1 MKLLIVESPSK
12 SKTIEHYLGPD
23 FKVVA
28 SLGHIRDLKIKG
40 KGGFG
45 VDVENNFQPEYEIL
59 KDKVEVVEELKK
71 LAKKA
76 ECVYLATDLD
86 REGEAISWHLQ
97 EVLKDDNQNFYRI
110 VFNEITKGT
119 VLKSIEN
126 PRDVDMNLVHSQ
138 ESRRIIDRIIGFRL
152 SSLLQQ
158 KIGSK
163 SAGRVQSVAL
173 KLLVDREK
181 EIDAFNKSEYWDLF
195 LIFNKSGKTL
205 KAKLSFIN
213 EEKANV
219 PNEEKAKEIINELQ
233 KGRFIVSNVT
243 EKERKKAP
251 KAPFITSSL
260 EQDAGTRFH
269 YNAKRTMLIAQ
280 KLYEGI
286 DIAKGERVGLITYM
300 RTDSVRL
307 SDEFIKDAKNYIV
320 KNFGAN
326 YYKGYT
332 VKTKKDQKIQDAH
345 EAIRPTSLERTP
357 EAMKKYLSN
366 DEYKIYSLIYNRA
379 LAAIMK
385 DSLVLDT
392 TVSIKNGKYIFQIS
406 GEEILFD
413 GFQKLYIEQTEDET
427 SDELVIMPKFEVG
440 EEVNKEQV
448 YSEQKF
454 TLPPSR
460 YSEVR
465 LIKKMD
471 ELGIGRPST
480 YAITMET
487 LRIRSYVTMDK
498 RSFVPTEQGK
508 LTSEQLDLFFS
519 SIINV
524 KYTAQMET
532 ILDEIS
538 EGKLVWYEEIAKFYD
553 KFAPLIEKARDEMV
567 KIYPKPTDEFC
578 PVCGMPLLIRR
589 GPFGEFTACSGYPYC
604 KYIKKTPKPEPVH
617 TGVTCPVCGEGDLV
631 ERINVRGRTKGAK
644 FYACSKFPKCRATFS
659 GLPTGEKCPVC
670 GGILVNVDGEILCSN
685 ERCQTNKERRKK
697 EKEEQK
703 NIIS

>member
-12 SKTIEHYLGPD
+12 SKTIEHYLGSD

-45 VDVENNFQPEYEIL
+45 VDIENNFQPEYEIL
-59 KDKVEVVEELKK
+59 KDKEQIVDELKT

-76 ECVYLATDLD
+76 DCVYLATDLD

-97 EVLKDDNQNFYRI
+97 EVLQDDNDEFHRI
-110 VFNEITKGT
+110 VFNEITKSA
-119 VLKSIEN
+119 VLKALDH

-181 EIDAFNKSEYWDLF
+181 EINAFNKAEYWDIYLNF
-195 LIFNKSGKTL
+195 VKNNKAL
-205 KAKLSFIN
+205 KAKLALHGNDKIN
-213 EEKANV
+213 LNNENDANEV
-219 PNEEKAKEIINELQ
+219 LKELEDAQFFVSSIN
-233 KGRFIVSNVT
+233 

-286 DIAKGERVGLITYM
+286 DIDNGERVGLITYM

-320 KNFGAN
+320 KNFGSN

-357 EAMKKYLSN
+357 EKMKKYLSN

-385 DSLVLDT
+385 DSIVLDT
-392 TVSIKNGKYIFQIS
+392 QVSINAKDYVFQIS
-406 GEEILFD
+406 GEKIIFD
-413 GFQKLYIEQTEDET
+413 GFQKLYIEQTEDENLEDT
-427 SDELVIMPKFEVG
+427 LIMPKFSVNEVIQ
-440 EEVNKEQV
+440 KESLV
-448 YSEQKF
+448 SEQKF
-454 TLPPSR
+454 TTPPSR

-487 LRIRSYVTMDK
+487 LRIRNYVSMDK

-524 KYTAQMET
+524 KYTAQMEN

-538 EGKLVWYEEIAKFYD
+538 EGHLVWYEEIGKFYE

-578 PVCGMPLLIRR
+578 PVCGMPLFIRR
-589 GPFGEFTACSGYPYC
+589 GPYGEFTACSGYPYC
-604 KYIKKTPKPEPVH
+604 KYIKKVPKPEPVH
-617 TGVTCPVCGEGDLV
+617 TGVVCPICGEGDLV

-644 FYACSKFPKCRATFS
+644 FYACSRFPKCKATFS
-659 GLPTGEKCPVC
+659 GLPTGDKCPICNAVMVD
-670 GGILVNVDGEILCSN
+670 VNGEAVCSN
-685 ERCQTNKERRKK
+685 ERCQSNKERRKK
-697 EKEEQK
+697 LKEE
-703 NIIS
+703 